1 MSNIIIGKIV
11 NIFYNDR
18 KVCQLRVSDIKGDL
32 ICGHSLVSGV
42 YTEYSLSERG
52 ITYTL
57 ER

>member
-1 MSNIIIGKIV
+1 MSIIGKVV

-42 YTEYSLSERG
+42 YIEYSLSDRG